1 MQTILLIIHLMLA
14 LSIIGVVLLQRSE
27 GGALGIGGGDGLKT
41 GRAPG
46 NPLARATAILGVIF
60 FLTSI
65 TLTLLAQQDRSGS
78 VLDNIVPSQQAPTV
92 PKPQPDAGR

>member
-1 MQTILLIIHLMLA
+1 MQTILLIFHLLLA
-14 LSIIGVVLLQRSE
+14 LTIIGMVLLQRTE

-46 NPLARATAILGVIF
+46 NPLARATGILGAIF

-65 TLTLLAQQDRSGS
+65 GLTLLAQQERSGS
-78 VLDNIVPSQQAPTV
+78 VLDAAPPVQQSPTI
-92 PKPQPDAGR
+92 PQPDASQ